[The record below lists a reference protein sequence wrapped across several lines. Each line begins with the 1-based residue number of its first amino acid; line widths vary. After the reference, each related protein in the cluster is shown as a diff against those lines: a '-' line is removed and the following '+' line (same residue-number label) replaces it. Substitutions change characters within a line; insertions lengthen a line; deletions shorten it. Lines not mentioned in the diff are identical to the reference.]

1 MVEKFE
7 TLWELP
13 QCETQRDK
21 VNKYC
26 WKNVTN
32 RLTNGTNGL
41 RELPQFLICKKKK
54 QKKKQNARICEAQY
68 SQVCLHMGFPGGSVV
83 KRQPANARRRRRPA
97 GSIPGS
103 GRSPGGWDSNPLQDS
118 CLENSMNKEPSGL
131 QSMGSQR
138 VKPDWVTKQCLYTD
152 TCFYF
157 EKTQP
162 RVTVL
167 TTAFK
172 NKWKHS
178 GKGGTHK
185 L

>member
-1 MVEKFE
+1 MAEKFE

-103 GRSPGGWDSNPLQDS
+103 GRSPGGWHGNRLQYS
-118 CLENSMNKEPSGL
+118 CLESPMNRGVH
-131 QSMGSQR
+131 R
-138 VKPDWVTKQCLYTD
+138 VTKSQKWLSTH
-152 TCFYF
+152 THIETLFPNVMVLGGGAF
-157 EKTQP
+157 E
-162 RVTVL
+162 R
-167 TTAFK
+167 
-172 NKWKHS
+172 
-178 GKGGTHK
+178 
-185 L
+185 